1 MHPLVHSNGMGSNIP
16 SFGYLIGSLTF
27 IPMGL
32 TGGLRPLQNSIVSG
46 QWNKIGFDDSKSDI
60 WMLCGLYVLMPT

>member
-46 QWNKIGFDDSKSDI
+46 QWNKIG
-60 WMLCGLYVLMPT
+60 LMIPNLTYGCCVGCMY